1 MDFEQKF
8 DFLKTHKNSYM
19 RPLCIT
25 DLQYGDDNKEIRSF
39 YQFLPQTGDFGLNR
53 RLTPMDFFSKFC
65 QKSIGVSLRFYRK
78 SSVYGKN

>member
-25 DLQYGDDNKEIRSF
+25 DPQYGGDNKEIRSF

-53 RLTPMDFFSKFC
+53 RLTPMDFEQKIVFSNPIKT
-65 QKSIGVSLRFYRK
+65 QIWDRYV
-78 SSVYGKN
+78 